1 MNKKKKRKKRFN
13 KTFIKKKEEIM
24 KLILNK
30 MRIDFQVKLIN
41 IKLNKK
47 KREFWNINNSWKKM
61 RKKNK

>member
-13 KTFIKKKEEIM
+13 KMFIGKKEEIM

-41 IKLNKK
+41 IKHNKK
-47 KREFWNINNSWKKM
+47 RREYWNINNSWKKM